1 VTYQNIQDAANAL
14 TRGGFCIVPLK
25 IDGSKEPSVKWKEY
39 QLRKPPVET
48 VWKWFGNGVTR
59 GIAAIQGKISGNSE
73 TIDFDDPE
81 LFEPFGEEVEKFAP
95 GLLARIV
102 QTRTPR
108 PGYQITYRCRVIG
121 RNRGLAF
128 GERPARPD
136 DDPNSVYENDDGEFV
151 VRYATI
157 ETRGEGGY
165 IVAVGSPARVHKNN
179 KPYEF
184 INGDYEHVP
193 EITPEER
200 DTIFAIC
207 QGLSQVPIPAESE
220 SEDRARMRRERKP
233 GALLAGDDYN
243 ERGDN
248 KAILEKHGWQYK
260 KDDQLGELW
269 TRPGKDTADGHSA
282 RLWPNGN
289 LLIFTSNGGR
299 LKQGECYSPF
309 AQFAELEHGGDYKVA
324 AKALYKL
331 GFGSQDEATSSDLD
345 EPSVDQEPAANPD
358 PAVAVAHCDVLDS
371 ILEKVDKLDFSIL
384 FKGIDAVKQKHYLV
398 ASIEQLLT
406 LIKVQQ
412 YQLARKNDFVFA
424 FNGEYWKEIDRDGLK
439 DFLMAVAQK
448 QGIAP
453 FEAKH
458 YEFRDKLYKQFIAL
472 AGIRPPEPS
481 DDKVL
486 INLLNGTFEI
496 SAERQAYRIR
506 DFCAADFLTHQL
518 QFKYDKDATAPKFQA
533 YLNRVLPEQELQDI
547 IAEFFGYVFTKNLK
561 LEKALLPYGTG
572 ANGKSVLFDV
582 MNGLLGREN
591 TANYSLSD
599 LMEEHNRAQ
608 IAHKLLNYGSE
619 INASLTRDVLKNLI
633 SCEPIM
639 ARLKYG
645 NSFLMEKYAK
655 LCFNCNELPKDVE
668 QTEAY
673 FRRFLIIP
681 FRVTLPESE
690 WDVELAQKIV
700 KDELA
705 GVFNWVL
712 AGLGRLLKQKKFT
725 ESKIVRE
732 MIAEYKRESDSVAC
746 FLRDENWGPDPH
758 NPDHTTPLKKLHLS
772 YQSYCREAGHKPL
785 GRNNFKKRL
794 AVNRVIEATKA
805 GCSQEFYI
813 NHLGGRT

>member
-1 VTYQNIQDAANAL
+1 VIYPTIQDAVDAL
-14 TRGGFCIVPLK
+14 TRGGFSVIPVK
-25 IDGSKEPSVKWKEY
+25 IDGSKEPSVKWTEY
-39 QLRKPPVET
+39 QSKKPTEGKVRA
-48 VWKWFGNGVTR
+48 WFGNGVTR
-59 GIAAIQGKISGNSE
+59 GIGAIQGKISGNSE
-73 TIDFDDPE
+73 TVDFDDPE
-81 LFEPFGEEVEKFAP
+81 LFDPFGEELEKRAP
-95 GLLARIV
+95 GLLARLV
-102 QTRTPR
+102 QAKTPR
-108 PGYQITYRCRVIG
+108 PGYQVTYRCRVIG

-128 GERPARPD
+128 GERPARPE
-136 DDPNSVYENDDGEFV
+136 DPRASVYENDQGEFV

-165 IVAVGSPARVHKNN
+165 IVAVGSPPRVHKNN
-179 KPYEF
+179 KPYEL

-193 EITPEER
+193 EITSEER
-200 DTIFAIC
+200 DIICAIC
-207 QGLSQVPIPAESE
+207 QGLSQLPIPSESE
-220 SEDRARMRRERKP
+220 SQDRERMRRERKP

-260 KDDQLGELW
+260 KDDRFGELW
-269 TRPGKDTADGHSA
+269 TRPGKDTDEGHSA

-299 LKQGECYSPF
+299 FKQSQCYSPF
-309 AQFAELEHGGDYKVA
+309 AQFAELDHGGDFKAA
-324 AKALYKL
+324 AKALYKQ
-331 GFGSQDEATSSDLD
+331 GYGSQDGAESNDQAEPEPTATG
-345 EPSVDQEPAANPD
+345 EPA
-358 PAVAVAHCDVLDS
+358 VVVAHHHVLDS
-371 ILEKVDKLDFSIL
+371 ILGKVAELDFSDL
-384 FKGIDAVKQKHYLV
+384 FIGIEAVKQKHFLV
-398 ASIEQLLT
+398 ASIEQLLS
-406 LIKVQQ
+406 LVKAQQ

-424 FNGEYWKEIDRDGLK
+424 FNGEYWREIDRDNLK

-448 QGIAP
+448 QGVQP

-472 AGIRPPEPS
+472 AGFRVPETS
-481 DDKVL
+481 NDKVL
-486 INLLNGTFEI
+486 INLINGTFEI
-496 SAERQAYRIR
+496 SAENQEIR
-506 DFCAADFLTHQL
+506 PFCAADFLTHQL
-518 QFKYDKDATAPKFQA
+518 QFKYDQEATATQFQA
-533 YLNRVLPEQELQDI
+533 YLDRVLPEKELQDI
-547 IAEFFGYVFTKNLK
+547 VAEFFAYVFTRHLK
-561 LEKALLPYGTG
+561 LEKALLLYGTG

-582 MNGLLGREN
+582 MNALLGREN

-619 INASLTRDVLKNLI
+619 INASITRDIFKILV
-633 SCEPIM
+633 SGEAIM
-639 ARLKYG
+639 ARMKYG
-645 NSFLMEKYAK
+645 NPFLMERYAK

-668 QTEAY
+668 QSEAY
-673 FRRFLIIP
+673 FRRFVIIP

-700 KDELA
+700 RDELA

-712 AGLGRLLKQKKFT
+712 AGLKRLLKQKKFT
-725 ESKIVRE
+725 ESKIVKE

-746 FLRDENWGPDPH
+746 WLRDENWGPDRQ

-794 AVNRVIEATKA
+794 VSNKIIEATKA
-805 GCSQEFYI
+805 GCSQEIYI
-813 NHLGGRT
+813 NHLGGHT